1 MNLSDNNNQDDSNLT
16 PWQKQNQEY
25 LKKKQQEAEAKKKEE
40 ADAEARWAQVESVK
54 TKQEDSGAQ
63 EEFQEQQPDKHPKQ
77 KRKKEPRRTNKSRR
91 FRRQM
96 TAIVLILVVGILL
109 IVFYLSPYSKP
120 QNVTVVGNE
129 EVSTDEIVSSAKI
142 NRNKNLLMQ
151 YYNKKAI
158 SDNILKGN
166 PRIKSAEISTVGT
179 DGLKIEVVEFAVV
192 AYNQVDKSY
201 FPVLE
206 NGYILEDAVKK
217 REKGLPILVDFE
229 QGDVLD
235 QLLVSFEKIPS
246 SVKKLV
252 KNIKPANIKRNPNL
266 VTLTMTDGNEV
277 LASIVDMDVKMKY
290 YTQIASMMN
299 EVGVIDME
307 VGVYSAPFEEEEED
321 SSSDNSDEDN
331 SSSTSKSSSSNDESS
346 DDYSS
351 SSKSSS
357 SSSEEEYSSS
367 STSSEFDEN
376 AVG

>member
-25 LKKKQQEAEAKKKEE
+25 LKKKQQEAEAQKKEE
-40 ADAEARWAQVESVK
+40 ADAEARWAQVESAQNK
-54 TKQEDSGAQ
+54 TKIEDNVHYEESHEQED
-63 EEFQEQQPDKHPKQ
+63 KRPKVT
-77 KRKKEPRRTNKSRR
+77 RKKRTRRKNKNRR

-96 TAIVLILVVGILL
+96 TAIVIVLVIGILL

-201 FPVLE
+201 YPVLE

-217 REKGLPILVDFE
+217 RESGLPILVDFE

-321 SSSDNSDEDN
+321 SDSSTDSEDSSSMSSKSSSSDDDYS
-331 SSSTSKSSSSNDESS
+331 SSSTSKSSSSSDEEDESS
-346 DDYSS
+346 SSYSS
-351 SSKSSS
+351 G
-357 SSSEEEYSSS
+357 
-367 STSSEFDEN
+367 FDED